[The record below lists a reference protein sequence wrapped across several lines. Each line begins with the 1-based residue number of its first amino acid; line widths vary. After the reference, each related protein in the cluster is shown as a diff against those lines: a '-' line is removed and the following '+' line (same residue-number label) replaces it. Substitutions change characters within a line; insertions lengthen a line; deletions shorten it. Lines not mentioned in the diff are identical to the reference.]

1 MYFLEYCTGI
11 EKQMIVWVQN
21 LMYQLFTLVIAC
33 LTRSCSSLLL
43 PIIMTEYCIIYC
55 LPRKR
60 SKFRIQSI
68 ISSYTPLKIWKNH
81 KYQPKLRTACIS
93 IFYKLLLFS
102 RSVMSDSLWPHGL
115 QCTRLPCPSLSPRVC
130 LNSMSIK
137 VSFMA

>member
-68 ISSYTPLKIWKNH
+68 ISSYTPLKI
-81 KYQPKLRTACIS
+81 
-93 IFYKLLLFS
+93 
-102 RSVMSDSLWPHGL
+102 
-115 QCTRLPCPSLSPRVC
+115 
-130 LNSMSIK
+130 
-137 VSFMA
+137 